1 MLGSPITL
9 STSYHTLSVLFLVAI
24 AVIIQANPT
33 STKLSTPPTTSSKQ
47 PPSNP
52 IISTVILAN
61 TWPPHSTNITIPF
74 LSIRVFHQH
83 SIIEFTRLDSSPLL
97 VKVSQRDATS
107 RNRTFDSCVRLLLLC
122 VSFGLNPDVLWLVAF
137 LRCVG
142 TGLVA
147 FCA

>member
-9 STSYHTLSVLFLVAI
+9 SISYHTLSVLFLVAI

-47 PPSNP
+47 PTSNP

-83 SIIEFTRLDSSPLL
+83 SIIEFTPLDSSPLL
-97 VKVSQRDATS
+97 VKVSQ
-107 RNRTFDSCVRLLLLC
+107 
-122 VSFGLNPDVLWLVAF
+122 
-137 LRCVG
+137 
-142 TGLVA
+142 
-147 FCA
+147 